1 MILIE
6 LQKVFDS
13 IDYQIVLQKVKNL
26 DFQNIQIDS
35 LNSEHGAAWFKCN
48 LNEQKFKINIST
60 SCSRSLGLI
69 CGFLQGSILE

>member
-35 LNSEHGAAWFKCN
+35 LNSEHGAA
-48 LNEQKFKINIST
+48 
-60 SCSRSLGLI
+60 
-69 CGFLQGSILE
+69 